1 MLENRHFK
9 VIVAVDN
16 AEELMLKYDPAT
28 KVAPYV
34 VFEYKKAAE
43 YKANYLKSVKSVVN
57 LYENELRKNPDTP
70 YLKERIQYFKEEI
83 DEIETESD
91 DDFYFGLV
99 EGYDV
104 DEETLDASTTE
115 NPDTKFSSH
124 KIGGGFSLP
133 FILKDTETEVYKAR
147 KGDIDW
153 DKIHLANTRAY
164 EVAWDTTHGLAEPNG
179 EDEEAIYQNMKNRM
193 AYFENF
199 ESREHYI
206 ASMTAFWALAFVDK
220 SGWYE
225 LGCKQKQFDWVVNF
239 YDRFIK
245 PLPDDTLL
253 TIYEC
258 VRPIDA

>member
-9 VIVAVDN
+9 VIVAGDN

-99 EGYDV
+99 EGR
-104 DEETLDASTTE
+104 
-115 NPDTKFSSH
+115 H
-124 KIGGGFSLP
+124 
-133 FILKDTETEVYKAR
+133 
-147 KGDIDW
+147 
-153 DKIHLANTRAY
+153 
-164 EVAWDTTHGLAEPNG
+164 
-179 EDEEAIYQNMKNRM
+179 
-193 AYFENF
+193 
-199 ESREHYI
+199 
-206 ASMTAFWALAFVDK
+206 
-220 SGWYE
+220 
-225 LGCKQKQFDWVVNF
+225 
-239 YDRFIK
+239 
-245 PLPDDTLL
+245 
-253 TIYEC
+253 
-258 VRPIDA
+258 